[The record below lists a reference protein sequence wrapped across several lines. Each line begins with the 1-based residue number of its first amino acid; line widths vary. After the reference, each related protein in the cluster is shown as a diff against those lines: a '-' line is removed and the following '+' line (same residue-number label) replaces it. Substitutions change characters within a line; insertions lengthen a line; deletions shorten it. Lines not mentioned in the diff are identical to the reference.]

1 MQLATNIDLLYA
13 KDESHLITQ
22 AQAGNRQ
29 AFGELVQLHRQ
40 GVINIVYRMCG
51 DANIAEDAAQETFIR
66 AWEHL
71 DKYQPKAAFR
81 NWLYKIALNNAR
93 NILRREKNTVDVED
107 YLTIDKKLGPE
118 QIVEKSERSFIIQR
132 AVMALPEASRS
143 VLILREYEDLSYRD
157 IADTLDIPVGTVM
170 SRLSYARQ
178 LLRKSLAGLLEV
190 A

>member
-1 MQLATNIDLLYA
+1 MQLASNIDSQYVN
-13 KDESHLITQ
+13 DESHLITQ
-22 AQAGNRQ
+22 AQAGNRR
-29 AFGELVQLHRQ
+29 AFTELVRLHRQ

-51 DANIAEDAAQETFIR
+51 DVNIAEDAAQETFVR
-66 AWEHL
+66 AWKHL

-81 NWLYKIALNNAR
+81 NWLYKIALNNAH
-93 NILRREKNTVDVED
+93 NLLRRERNTVDVDD
-107 YLTIDKKLGPE
+107 YLAIDKRPGPE
-118 QIVEKSERSFIIQR
+118 QLVERSERSLIIQR

-157 IADTLDIPVGTVM
+157 IADTLEIPVGTVM